1 MILDCLLREEV
12 LKLSQLCGILRG
24 QIVGLAEVLGYM
36 VEFPSI
42 LGERR
47 KGDHQP
53 RDGMTSTRHPAV
65 VIDAAITKH
74 FEILS
79 RVRLPCLRIVERINH
94 RGPIK
99 RPLRCSVYVLG
110 ERQAGGLQYSRR
122 NVRDMSEL
130 GADFSLGFNSR
141 WPMYNY
147 TVRGSAVMRR
157 DLLGPLERSVA
168 SPRPA
173 NCIMRERARVAPIL
187 QVRHIDLGGVND
199 SIQRHHLVIGAFRS
213 TFCAGSVV
221 AHNVNEQGVVQY
233 AHLLKSIHQSSYL
246 FVGVL
251 GKTGESF
258 HLRAS

>member
-1 MILDCLLREEV
+1 MA
-12 LKLSQLCGILRG
+12 ST
-24 QIVGLAEVLGYM
+24 
-36 VEFPSI
+36 
-42 LGERR
+42 
-47 KGDHQP
+47 GD
-53 RDGMTSTRHPAV
+53 PAI
-65 VIDAAITKH
+65 VIDTAITKH

-79 RVRLPCLRIVERINH
+79 RVRFPGLRIVERINH

-110 ERQAGGLQYSRR
+110 ERQAGGLQYSRG
-122 NVRDMSEL
+122 NIRDMSEL
-130 GADFSLGFNSR
+130 GADFSPGFNPC

-147 TVRGSAVMRR
+147 TVRSSAVVRC

-173 NCIMRERARVAPIL
+173 NRIMREGARVAPIL
-187 QVRHIDLGGVND
+187 QMRHVDLGGVDD

-233 AHLLKSIHQSSYL
+233 AHLLKGIHQSSYL
-246 FVGVL
+246 FIGVL
-251 GKTGESF
+251 GKTGEGL
-258 HLRAS
+258 HLPGFEFFLIWCLGIPRRNFLGPLR

>member
-1 MILDCLLREEV
+1 VI
-12 LKLSQLCGILRG
+12 K
-24 QIVGLAEVLGYM
+24 
-36 VEFPSI
+36 FPSI

-79 RVRLPCLRIVERINH
+79 RVRLSGLRIVERINH

-99 RPLRCSVYVLG
+99 RPLRCSVHALG

-157 DLLGPLERSVA
+157 DLLGPLERSIA
-168 SPRPA
+168 SDRPA
-173 NCIMRERARVAPIL
+173 DCIMRERARVAPIL
-187 QVRHIDLGGVND
+187 KVRHVDLGGVNY
-199 SIQRHHLVIGAFRS
+199 SIQRYHIVIGAFWS
-213 TFCAGSVV
+213 LFCACSVV
-221 AHNVNEQGVVQY
+221 EFTVID
-233 AHLLKSIHQSSYL
+233 S
-246 FVGVL
+246 
-251 GKTGESF
+251 
-258 HLRAS
+258 